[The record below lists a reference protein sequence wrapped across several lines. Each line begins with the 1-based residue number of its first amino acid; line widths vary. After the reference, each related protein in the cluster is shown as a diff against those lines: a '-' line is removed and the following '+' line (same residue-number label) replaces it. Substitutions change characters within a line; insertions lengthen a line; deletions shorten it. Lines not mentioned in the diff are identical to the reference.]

1 MAAPPGPSAS
11 SVPTVEPAPAAVAPN
26 SPAGDLPVL
35 DFANMLAG
43 VLPRGGIAPAM
54 LKGEL
59 TGRFCEAF
67 EDVQARRAA
76 GEIGFFGLPGD
87 HALSGR
93 TREAATAVFD
103 GCEAVVVV
111 GIGGSALGARALRDA
126 LLPPAWNELA
136 PSVRGGRPRIHVLDN
151 PDPRT
156 VSALTERLDLSRTFF
171 NFVSKSG
178 ATSETLAHFLVIHR
192 ALVDG
197 LGPRAAERHVL
208 FTTGPTGGAFRR
220 LAAELGAPTLAVPE
234 NVGGRFSVLSPAGMF
249 PAAAAGIDTRAV
261 LDGAS
266 DMARRCATPELG
278 RNPAGML
285 AVLLHLA
292 ATGMGAPIHV
302 FMPYADRARALAAW
316 FQQLWAES
324 LGKSHDRRGAPVG
337 TGPTPLPAAGAQDQH
352 SLLQLFMEGPRDK
365 VAVFL
370 GLRDPGVDVPIPA
383 ARSDDP
389 AFAHLAGR
397 TLFQLLDAERRATAE
412 ALRRAGR
419 PNMTIMAD
427 RLDARNL
434 GALFMLLQ
442 IAVVYSGALYGVDPL
457 NQPGVELAKRLT
469 RDFLLR
475 DAAAGRSPS
484 AHPPETPRDDSRWQ
498 V

>member
-1 MAAPPGPSAS
+1 MAEPPGPPAS
-11 SVPTVEPAPAAVAPN
+11 SVPT
-26 SPAGDLPVL
+26 DLPVL
-35 DFANMLAG
+35 DFGNMLAG
-43 VLPRGGIAPAM
+43 VLPRGGVAP
-54 LKGEL
+54 ERL
-59 TGRFCEAF
+59 TGDLARRFRGAF
-67 EDVQARRAA
+67 EEVEARRAA
-76 GEIGFFGLPGD
+76 GEIGFFDLPGD
-87 HALSGR
+87 HALGDR
-93 TREAATAVFD
+93 TREAASAVFD
-103 GCEAVVVV
+103 GCEALVVV
-111 GIGGSALGARALRDA
+111 GIGGSALGALALRNA
-126 LLPPAWNELA
+126 LLPPAWNELT
-136 PSVRGGRPRIHVLDN
+136 PSARGGRPRLHVLDN

-178 ATSETLAHFLVIHR
+178 ATSETLAHFLVVHR
-192 ALVDG
+192 ALVDA

-220 LAAELGAPTLAVPE
+220 LAAELRAPTLPVPS
-234 NVGGRFSVLSPAGMF
+234 NVGGRFSVLSPAGIF
-249 PAAAAGIDTRAV
+249 PAAAVGIDTAAV
-261 LDGAS
+261 LAGAG

-285 AVLLHLA
+285 AALLHSA
-292 ATGMGAPIHV
+292 ATEADAPIHV
-302 FMPYADRARALAAW
+302 FMPYSDRARALARW

-324 LGKSHDRRGAPVG
+324 LGKSLDRRGARVE
-337 TGPTPLPAAGAQDQH
+337 TGPTPLPAAGAQDLH

-383 ARSDDP
+383 APSDDP

-412 ALRRAGR
+412 ALRRASR
-419 PNMTIMAD
+419 PNMTITAD

-434 GALFMLLQ
+434 GALFMLFQ
-442 IAVVYSGALYGVDPL
+442 IAVVYAGALYGVDPL

-469 RDFLLR
+469 RDFLLG
-475 DAAAGRSPS
+475 DAVAGRTPS
-484 AHPPETPRDDSRWQ
+484 ARPPEAPRDDGRWR

>member
-1 MAAPPGPSAS
+1 MAAP
-11 SVPTVEPAPAAVAPN
+11 
-26 SPAGDLPVL
+26 VL
-35 DFANMLAG
+35 EFGNMVAG
-43 VLPRGGIAPAM
+43 VLPQGGVAPDR

-59 TGRFCEAF
+59 AKRF
-67 EDVQARRAA
+67 RRAFA
-76 GEIGFFGLPGD
+76 EVEERRASGEIGFFGLPRD
-87 HALSGR
+87 HALASR
-93 TREAATAVFD
+93 TREAAAAVFD
-103 GCEAVVVV
+103 GCEALVVV

-126 LLPPAWNELA
+126 LLPPAWNE
-136 PSVRGGRPRIHVLDN
+136 RGSRARAGRPRFHVLDN

-156 VSALTERLDLSRTFF
+156 VSALIERLDLSRTFF

-178 ATSETLAHFLVIHR
+178 ATTETLAHFLVIHR
-192 ALVDG
+192 ALLDA

-208 FTTGPTGGAFRR
+208 VTTGPEGGVFRE
-220 LAAELGAPTLAVPE
+220 LAAELGAPTLPVPE
-234 NVGGRFSVLSPAGMF
+234 NVGGRFSVLSPAGLF
-249 PAAAAGIDTRAV
+249 PATACGIDATAV
-261 LDGAS
+261 LAGA
-266 DMARRCATPELG
+266 DEMARRCATPELDG
-278 RNPAGML
+278 NPAGML
-285 AVLLHLA
+285 AVLLHWA
-292 ATGMGAPIHV
+292 DTETDAPIHV

-324 LGKSHDRRGAPVG
+324 LGKAHDRRGARVE

-383 ARSDDP
+383 SPSRDP
-389 AFAHLAGR
+389 AFSHLAGR
-397 TLFQLLDAERRATAE
+397 TLFQLLGAERRATAE

-427 RLDARNL
+427 RLDAWNV

-442 IAVVYSGALYGVDPL
+442 IAVVYTGALYGVDPL
-457 NQPGVELAKRLT
+457 DQPGVELAKRLT
-469 RDFLLR
+469 RDFMLE
-475 DAAAGRSPS
+475 DAAAERGPSPR
-484 AHPPETPRDDSRWQ
+484 PPETPGDDGRWQ